1 MGKTEILNQD
11 GDRRQTRGLKMSERI
26 KVKHYLDGKDY
37 FWLMH
42 LSYGTM
48 TEEDRRKHWNYAK
61 DYNLIGLDLLEVP
74 RDWNEMHDFEK
85 QALRSQKPN
94 WYDHFEWF
102 CNEMKPNDLVI
113 IANGWDS
120 LLGIGRIKASQ
131 PPYEHHVE
139 LRNIFFDHT
148 RKVKWETAKEYDDRI
163 RLRTPLTGFD
173 RTLLRVKPKTVFW
186 EILSDLNL

>member
-1 MGKTEILNQD
+1 
-11 GDRRQTRGLKMSERI
+11 MSERMR
-26 KVKHYLDGKDY
+26 VGNYFEGRNF

-48 TEEDRRKHWNYAK
+48 TEEDRREHWNYAR
-61 DYNLIGLDLLEVP
+61 DHSLIGLDLPREVP
-74 RDWNEMHDFEK
+74 RDWNEMTDAQK

-120 LLGIGRIKASQ
+120 LLGIGKVKPSK
-131 PPYEHHVE
+131 PPYRYRRE
-139 LRNIFFDHT
+139 LSARAIFFDHV
-148 RKVKWETAKEYDDRI
+148 RDVIWERAQEYDDRI
-163 RLRTPLTGFD
+163 LLPTPLMGFD
-173 RTLLRVKPKTVFW
+173 RTLLMVKFNTTFW
-186 EILSDLNL
+186 EILSNVNL